1 MYIETSRPQHPGDK
15 ATLNSEILSYTGHQ
29 CMNFYYHMYGP
40 TVGTLRIWILP
51 NGTVNPIP
59 LWELKNNQGNQWNQG
74 RIALPRQTGT
84 FMVSSYLIHK
94 IQSLDILL
102 CRYNCFQDVKILLY
116 KIQMFLDEYVLK
128 YLTLLYGF
136 LSRF

>member
-59 LWELKNNQGNQWNQG
+59 LWELQNNQGNHWNQG

-84 FMVSSYLIHK
+84 FMVSSNLIHK
-94 IQSLDILL
+94 IQSHYIFYYADTIA
-102 CRYNCFQDVKILLY
+102 FK
-116 KIQMFLDEYVLK
+116 M
-128 YLTLLYGF
+128 
-136 LSRF
+136 